1 MKRFRSFLGLI
12 ILGSLCGVGILAW
25 YTMTPPAG
33 KKPSTQEPA
42 SAADLK
48 LDRLRYTE
56 TREGVK
62 EWELEAASA
71 QYFKEDG
78 SVVFEKV
85 RAAFFGK
92 NEQTY
97 SLEGEKGRLNTQ
109 TKAIEAFGGVKLE
122 TTDGYRLETRSLR
135 YQADRRELSTED
147 PVEMRGPQGKITG
160 TGLIVHLDQQRI
172 NILRQVTVV
181 LTSWSP
187 AGDQRKKP

>member
-1 MKRFRSFLGLI
+1 M
-12 ILGSLCGVGILAW
+12 AW
-25 YTMTPPAG
+25 FTISPPG
-33 KKPSTQEPA
+33 KGAPPPQEPV
-42 SAADLK
+42 SAAELK

-71 QYFKEDG
+71 QYFKEEG

-109 TKAIEAFGGVKLE
+109 TRAVEAFDGVRLE
-122 TTDGYRLETRSLR
+122 TSDGYRLETRSLR
-135 YQADRRELSTED
+135 YQADKRQLSTED
-147 PVEMRGPQGKITG
+147 PVKMSGPQGKMTG
-160 TGLIVHLDQQRI
+160 TGFVVDLDQQRI
-172 NILRQVTVV
+172 KVLGQVTVI

-187 AGDQRKKP
+187 AGQQRKKP